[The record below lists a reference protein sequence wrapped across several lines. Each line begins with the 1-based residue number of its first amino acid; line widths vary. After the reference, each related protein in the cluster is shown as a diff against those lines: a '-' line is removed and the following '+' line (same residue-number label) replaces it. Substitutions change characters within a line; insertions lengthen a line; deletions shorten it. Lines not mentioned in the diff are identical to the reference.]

1 MIRRRKALKNIGLLT
16 GGMLSIPYS
25 CNIIPEISYT
35 NLPLIDSE
43 QQELIAVICN
53 LLLPN
58 KSDAFPT
65 PESREHFVLSM
76 INDCLDDK
84 ERIKFLDGFKTFQ
97 IEILKNKERSFK
109 DIFLEDQVNFIAK
122 YINEKKS
129 EIGVFLNHLKY
140 YSILHFETSENY
152 MKSYLKF
159 EFMPGRYL
167 GTVLVKS

>member
-16 GGMLSIPYS
+16 GGMLSITYS

-35 NLPLIDSE
+35 NLPLIDSK

-58 KSDAFPT
+58 KSETFPT

-76 INDCLDDK
+76 VNDCLDGK
-84 ERIKFLDGFKTFQ
+84 ERMKFLNGFKTFQ

>member
-1 MIRRRKALKNIGLLT
+1 M
-16 GGMLSIPYS
+16 
-25 CNIIPEISYT
+25 
-35 NLPLIDSE
+35 
-43 QQELIAVICN
+43 
-53 LLLPN
+53 PN

-76 INDCLDDK
+76 VNDCLDAK

-97 IEILKNKERSFK
+97 IEIIKNKERSFK
-109 DIFLEDQVNFIAK
+109 DMFHEDQVDFIAK

-129 EIGVFLNHLKY
+129 EIGIFLNHLKY

-159 EFMPGRYL
+159 EFMPGRYE

>member
-16 GGMLSIPYS
+16 GGMLSITYS
-25 CNIIPEISYT
+25 CNIIPEISYI
-35 NLPLIDSE
+35 NLPLIDSK

-58 KSDAFPT
+58 KSETFPT

-76 INDCLDDK
+76 VNDCLDDK

-97 IEILKNKERSFK
+97 IEIIKNKERSFK
-109 DIFLEDQVNFIAK
+109 DMFLEDQVDFIAK

-159 EFMPGRYL
+159 EFMPGRYE

>member
-65 PESREHFVLSM
+65 PESREHF
-76 INDCLDDK
+76 
-84 ERIKFLDGFKTFQ
+84 FL
-97 IEILKNKERSFK
+97 
-109 DIFLEDQVNFIAK
+109 
-122 YINEKKS
+122 
-129 EIGVFLNHLKY
+129 
-140 YSILHFETSENY
+140 
-152 MKSYLKF
+152 
-159 EFMPGRYL
+159 
-167 GTVLVKS
+167 

>member
-35 NLPLIDSE
+35 NLPLISSE

-58 KSDAFPT
+58 KSEAFPT

-76 INDCLDDK
+76 VNDCLDAK
-84 ERIKFLDGFKTFQ
+84 ERIKFLNGFKTFQ
-97 IEILKNKERSFK
+97 IELLKKKERPFK
-109 DIFLEDQVNFIAK
+109 DAFLEDQVDFIAQ
-122 YINEKKS
+122 YINKKNS
-129 EIGVFLNHLKY
+129 EIGLFLNHLKH

-152 MKSYLKF
+152 MKSYLNF
-159 EFMPGRYL
+159 EFMPGRYQ

>member
-1 MIRRRKALKNIGLLT
+1 MIHRRKALKNIGLLT
-16 GGMLSIPYS
+16 GGMLSITYS

-76 INDCLDDK
+76 VNDCLDTK

-97 IEILKNKERSFK
+97 IEIIKNKERSFK
-109 DIFLEDQVNFIAK
+109 DMFLEDQVDFIAK

>member
-16 GGMLSIPYS
+16 GGMLSITYS

-97 IEILKNKERSFK
+97 IEIIKNYDKIQK
-109 DIFLEDQVNFIAK
+109 DIDWLR
-122 YINEKKS
+122 
-129 EIGVFLNHLKY
+129 LL
-140 YSILHFETSENY
+140 
-152 MKSYLKF
+152 
-159 EFMPGRYL
+159 
-167 GTVLVKS
+167 